1 MEWIW
6 GEKEKKIPRSRIF
19 ARVKFQVSA
28 GLKNASLRITA
39 DDFVGGI
46 FLNGKKI
53 DDGRRIMK
61 DFRYLTSLDMK
72 PFVKTGEHTL
82 CIEVR
87 DSGML
92 PCGLLAELRLE
103 HEDGTVVSIP
113 TNSSW
118 ETSPHSSGPWTRAAT
133 VRKIGELPWGMPR
146 LLNADPFKEPM
157 QSNKNINSKKTTKTG
172 GQK

>member
-1 MEWIW
+1 
-6 GEKEKKIPRSRIF
+6 
-19 ARVKFQVSA
+19 
-28 GLKNASLRITA
+28 
-39 DDFVGGI
+39 
-46 FLNGKKI
+46 
-53 DDGRRIMK
+53 MK
-61 DFRYLTSLDMK
+61 DFRYLTSLNIES
-72 PFVKTGEHTL
+72 VIKTGEHIL
-82 CIEVR
+82 CIEAR

-103 HEDGTVVSIP
+103 YADGTVVSIP

-118 ETSPHSSGPWTRAAT
+118 ETSPHSSGPWNRAAT

-157 QSNKNINSKKTTKTG
+157 LSNKNINTEKAETG